1 MFQFIITNLNDIL
14 IAISSIIAGASALT
28 AMTPNKK
35 DDGVLM
41 KTKQFLDVLAL
52 NIGNAKRA

>member
-14 IAISSIIAGASALT
+14 IAISSIVAGASALT
-28 AMTPNKK
+28 AVTPNKK
-35 DDGVLM
+35 DDGILM
-41 KTKQFLDVLAL
+41 KVKQFLDILAL